1 MTPRGARIAHTP
13 DSSFKA
19 HTLPTMNP
27 TLVTTDIAESN
38 FNTNQDYSQEMV
50 CLGSILLD
58 ACSMSLDNINAGQEL
73 SLSAIGGSVQL
84 WANKHYLGLLKR
96 PASTSFQ
103 EILSRFEIDYKLYLS
118 SSEVTKTDSSVE
130 FQVAVDLYCLEE
142 ERFSIGRALLSSEM
156 YLQDPYEKKK
166 GVGYSNPHILEVS
179 DPEVIEKLASEGIN
193 LSKSFVVNN
202 EISDLFTTG
211 SKNTPSLEYLNIQ
224 VSLSITVK
232 LKEHQNIGL
241 AWMLQKEGYPTPIT
255 RSSKSQGGILA
266 DEMGM
271 GKTLTTLALIATSRD
286 MGPHQGSAQSLGTT
300 LIICPKSVV
309 TGWEEQ
315 IKRFTTNF
323 SYIVCE
329 PVNGK
334 LPEINFAQ
342 YDVAIATYAALH
354 SRSRT
359 PGKISAFYWKRI
371 ILDEAPGK
379 AHTIRERSTKQAKK
393 IYALKSESRWC
404 LTGTPIQNKLDD
416 YGSLL
421 EFLQHDT
428 YGTRSAF
435 RSRIIKS
442 LGQRGEES
450 LQELQQLVAETTL
463 RRLKL
468 HSRLDLPVRRD
479 IVQLLDFN
487 ADEERLHRLLGQFV
501 NAKIQNAVRQGTLKN
516 IGTYVTQLILRL
528 RQVCNHGVHL
538 LPPLVQ
544 EELRRFECQGGEE
557 YAISHTF
564 TEPICELCKSPE
576 LSATITGNS
585 VTYED
590 CQHAI
595 CSKCNSD
602 AIECPLCFKSAQD
615 YTISTTRP
623 STKVQNLISNLQ
635 SGFSGKSVVFS
646 CWTKM
651 LDLVEV
657 ALKNN
662 GIGFTR
668 MEGSLTTRE
677 RKEHLHTFRNDP
689 NCRVFLSTLG
699 SGSTGLDL
707 TVASEVHLLEP
718 QFNPMLEEQAL
729 ARVHRIGQTN
739 PVTTI
744 RYIMRNSYE
753 EQILERQNKK
763 LQLAELCVS
772 GTVRATGSIEKY
784 LECLEAVI
792 R

>member
-58 ACSMSLDNINAGQEL
+58 ACSMSLDNINTGQEL

-193 LSKSFVVNN
+193 VYTAQDQVGNKSKKSAVEELRGQND

-211 SKNTPSLEYLNIQ
+211 SENTPSLEYLNIQ
-224 VSLSITVK
+224 VSSSITVK

-241 AWMLQKEGYPTPIT
+241 AWMLQKEGYPTPIS

-271 GKTLTTLALIATSRD
+271 GKTLTALALIATSRD
-286 MGPHQGSAQSLGTT
+286 MSPHQSSAQSLGTT

-359 PGKISAFYWKRI
+359 AGKISAFYWRRI
-371 ILDEAPGK
+371 ILDE
-379 AHTIRERSTKQAKK
+379 
-393 IYALKSESRWC
+393 
-404 LTGTPIQNKLDD
+404 GTPIQNKLDD

-435 RSRIIKS
+435 QSRIIKS

-479 IVQLLDFN
+479 IVQQLDFN
-487 ADEERLHRLLGQFV
+487 ADEERLHRLLGRFV

-516 IGTYVTQLILRL
+516 IGTYATQLILRL

-564 TEPICELCKSPE
+564 TEPICELCKSSE

-615 YTISTTRP
+615 YTISTTQP

-657 ALKNN
+657 ALKSN

-753 EQILERQNKK
+753 EQILERQNKE
-763 LQLAELCVS
+763 LQLAGLCVS

>member
-1 MTPRGARIAHTP
+1 
-13 DSSFKA
+13 
-19 HTLPTMNP
+19 
-27 TLVTTDIAESN
+27 
-38 FNTNQDYSQEMV
+38 MV

-179 DPEVIEKLASEGIN
+179 DPEVLEKLASEGIN
-193 LSKSFVVNN
+193 VYTAQDQVGNKSKKSAVEELRGQND

-241 AWMLQKEGYPTPIT
+241 AWMLQKEGYPTPIS

-354 SRSRT
+354 SRSKT
-359 PGKISAFYWKRI
+359 AGKISAFYWRRI
-371 ILDEAPGK
+371 ILDE
-379 AHTIRERSTKQAKK
+379 
-393 IYALKSESRWC
+393 
-404 LTGTPIQNKLDD
+404 GTPIQNKLDD

-479 IVQLLDFN
+479 IVQQLDFN

-576 LSATITGNS
+576 LSATITENS

-615 YTISTTRP
+615 YTISTTQP

-657 ALKNN
+657 ALKSN